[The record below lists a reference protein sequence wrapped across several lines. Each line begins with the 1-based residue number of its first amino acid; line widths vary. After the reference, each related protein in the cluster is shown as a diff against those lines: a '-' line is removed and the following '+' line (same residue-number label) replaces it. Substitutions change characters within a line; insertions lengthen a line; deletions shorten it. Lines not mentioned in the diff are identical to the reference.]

1 MQGST
6 TPPQEAWP
14 KPRAAAFDVL
24 IVDDDVDIRETVEEI
39 LASEGFE
46 VATARNGAEALE
58 KLREGLP
65 RLILLDL
72 FMPVMDGVEF
82 RRRQLAD
89 PALASVPTVVI
100 SAADALEHR
109 VAAMHLTGALEKP
122 LHLEVLM
129 ETVERFCS

>member
-1 MQGST
+1 MQGSS

-14 KPRAAAFDVL
+14 KPRTASFDVL

-72 FMPVMDGVEF
+72 FMPVMDGAEF
-82 RRRQLAD
+82 RQQQMQD
-89 PALASVPTVVI
+89 PEVAPIPVVVV
-100 SAADALEHR
+100 SAAAGLEER
-109 VAAMHLTGALEKP
+109 IARLDVADHLEKP
-122 LHLEVLM
+122 LDIEHLFDV
-129 ETVERFCS
+129 VGRYCR